1 MSTEPAADGDTER
14 SRAVGWPRLALDAF
28 ALALPLGVA
37 AQQGVLALLAVA
49 FVVECV
55 RARRVP
61 RTPLDV
67 PIALFFAA
75 LLVST
80 AFCPDPGRSLRA
92 YPRLWI
98 VVGFFATYHLARTRA
113 DLERVAWLTIASAS
127 VVAAYGIVQHYTGV
141 DLART
146 LLGKPPDVDP
156 FWLGTG
162 WRTKGLHPSGITYAH
177 NVLFPLTFT
186 TGYVLAGSVAPARR
200 VLAAVGWCLML
211 LALVFSA
218 TRGVWLAFGVVLVLF
233 ACVRGGARGLAA
245 LAGFLVLVLLLVGF
259 DAGIR
264 ARARSGFDLAA
275 NVGRTEIWRA
285 NLDMARERPLLGWGY
300 GNYKYVRQPFY
311 DRYADVDTTA
321 HAHNDFLQMLVDGG
335 VLALV
340 AFLALFVVLVRA
352 GLRGYRAMR
361 EADEPTRSLALATTL
376 AVVGFLVGGLT
387 QYNFGDAEVVIYL
400 WGTAGLVMRLA
411 AVAQG

>member
-1 MSTEPAADGDTER
+1 MPTDPAAAGDAEHAPAAGW
-14 SRAVGWPRLALDAF
+14 SRFALDAI
-28 ALALPLGVA
+28 ALTLPLGIA
-37 AQQGVLALLAVA
+37 AQQGALALLAVA
-49 FVVECV
+49 FVLECV

-61 RTPLDV
+61 RSPLDV

-80 AFCPDPGRSLRA
+80 AFCPDPLRSLRA

-113 DLERVAWLTIASAS
+113 DVERVAWLTIASAS
-127 VVAAYGIVQHYTGV
+127 VVAAYGVVQHYTGI
-141 DLART
+141 DLAHT

-186 TGYVLAGSVAPARR
+186 TGYALAGSISPLRR
-200 VLAAVGWCLML
+200 ATAGVGWCLML

-218 TRGVWLAFGVVLVLF
+218 TRGVWLAFAVVLLIF
-233 ACVRGGARGLAA
+233 GSVRGGARGLAA
-245 LAGFLVLVLLLVGF
+245 LAGLLVLVLLLVGF

-275 NVGRTEIWRA
+275 NVGRTEIWHA

-300 GNYKYVRQPFY
+300 GSYKYVRQPFY

-321 HAHNDFLQMLVDGG
+321 HAHNDYLQTLVDGG
-335 VLALV
+335 VLTLV
-340 AFLALFVVLVRA
+340 PFLALFVVLVRA
-352 GLRGYRAMR
+352 GFRGYRETT
-361 EADEPTRSLALATTL
+361 EADEPARSLALATTL
-376 AVVGFLVGGLT
+376 AIVGFLVGGLT

-400 WGTAGLVMRLA
+400 WCTAGLVMRLA
-411 AVAQG
+411 TLAGR